1 MDPAALASRLEA
13 IDGRLPGSDAERRAA
28 ALCARELRGAG
39 RSVRTQTLWF
49 RPHRAVPR
57 AVIAAV
63 GVAGSVLAAGH
74 PVLGTALTGGALLAA
89 LLDAAGVRVLAPLLP
104 RRATQNVLAPPP
116 GPRGDRAVLLIVASV
131 DAPRRALARRLERPA
146 GLRPAPGALGWL
158 LLALVAVLLCAALRI
173 GGTGGTA
180 LGVIQLVPSIV
191 LIALAGL
198 FIDAAAGPPLVPS
211 AAGGAAVALA
221 IAQALDARPP
231 AALAPEVLLAG
242 AGEAGAAGMAALV
255 AHRRGRLAPEDIIV
269 LELRPGDGPVRCVV
283 REGEL
288 GGSRL
293 HPRLAEL
300 ALALPG
306 VEPAQRRGRGAA
318 RVARGAGWP
327 AIALEGPPRALAPAA
342 LRLVAA
348 IDREVAQRRAAAPR
362 G

>member
-13 IDGRLPGSDAERRAA
+13 IDGRLAGSDAERRAA
-28 ALCARELRGAG
+28 ASCARELRAAG
-39 RSVRTQTLWF
+39 RRVRTQTLWF
-49 RPHRAVPR
+49 RPQRAVPR
-57 AVIAAV
+57 AVTALA
-63 GVAGSVLAAGH
+63 GVAGSVVAVSH
-74 PVLGTALTGGALLAA
+74 PVVGTALAGGALLACV
-89 LLDAAGVRVLAPLLP
+89 LDAAGIRVLAPLLP

-116 GPRGDRAVLLIVASV
+116 AARGERVVLLVVASL
-131 DAPRRALARRLERPA
+131 DAPRRALSRRLERPD
-146 GLRPAPGALGWL
+146 GMRPAPGPLGWL
-158 LLALVAVLLCAALRI
+158 GLALAGVLVCAGLRI
-173 GGTGGTA
+173 DGSGGTV
-180 LGVIQLVPSIV
+180 LGVIQLIPTVG
-191 LIALAGL
+191 LLALAGL
-198 FIDAAAGPPLVPS
+198 FTDVAMGPPLAPS
-211 AAGGAAVALA
+211 PAGGAAVAVAL
-221 IAQALDARPP
+221 AQALDARPP

-255 AHRRGRLAPEDIIV
+255 AERRRRLTPEDVVV
-269 LELRPGDGPVRCVV
+269 LELRAGDGPVRCVV

-348 IDREVAQRRAAAPR
+348 IDREVAERRTGAAP